1 MTVTART
8 TEQSTPASE
17 RTPGNGLRFAG
28 IVAGN
33 FLVLLDASILNV
45 AIPEIR
51 ADLDAPAATLPWV
64 VDAYTVVSAGLLLAA
79 GSIADR
85 LGPRRVYR
93 MALMGFAVLGALC
106 ALAPGIG
113 WLIAGRVLLG
123 VAAAGLIPTS
133 LALLA
138 AMYPDQARRS
148 RAIGLW
154 AALVSIGL
162 VVGPLIGAALMAIGD
177 WRLIFLVNTPIALV
191 AFWAARTLP
200 STRAATGKPVDV
212 AGLVLSTVGLSALA
226 YGLIDAGT
234 EGWDRPS
241 VIAAL
246 LVSAASFAGLVWAE
260 RRAEAPVLPGSLL
273 SLSRVRSSIVT
284 GVMAMFAVYG
294 VMFALTQWMV
304 EERGLTPIQTGL
316 AFLPMTLPMC
326 FLPWVAG
333 KLVVRFGTKPVLLV
347 GLGLDALAGIL
358 LAFATTETPL
368 ALILAA
374 QVALGVGSTMAVPA
388 ATVEMADTAPPEL
401 AATGQGAFNAGRQAG
416 AALGVAVLGTFTTLH
431 ASGIAVAIA
440 ALIAFVWVT
449 TVRAARPAAAAT

>member
-1 MTVTART
+1 MTVAASP
-8 TEQSTPASE
+8 TEQSAAAGASPP
-17 RTPGNGLRFAG
+17 RNGLKFAG

-33 FLVLLDASILNV
+33 FLVLMDASILNV
-45 AIPEIR
+45 AIPDIR
-51 ADLDAPAATLPWV
+51 ADLNAPAASLPWV

-93 MALMGFAVLGALC
+93 LALMAFAVLGALC
-106 ALAPGIG
+106 ALAPNIG
-113 WLIAGRVLLG
+113 WLVAGRALLG

-162 VVGPLIGAALMAIGD
+162 VVGPLIGAGLLAIGD
-177 WRLIFLVNTPIALV
+177 WPLIFLVNTPIAL
-191 AFWAARTLP
+191 AAYLAARSLP
-200 STRAATGKPVDV
+200 SARPGKAGPVDY
-212 AGLVLSTVGLSALA
+212 AGLALSTVGLSALA
-226 YGLIDAGT
+226 YGLIDAGV
-234 EGWDRPS
+234 EGWDRPTAIGAF
-241 VIAAL
+241 VLAA
-246 LVSAASFAGLVWAE
+246 AAFTALVWAE
-260 RRAEAPVLPGSLL
+260 RRAAAPVLPGSLF

-294 VMFALTQWMV
+294 VMFGLTQWMV
-304 EERGLTPIQTGL
+304 EERGLTPLQTGL

-326 FLPWVAG
+326 FLPWIAG
-333 KLVVRFGTKPVLLV
+333 KLVVRFGTKPILLV

-358 LAFATTETPL
+358 LAFATVDTPL
-368 ALILAA
+368 GLILAA
-374 QVALGVGSTMAVPA
+374 QVALGIGSTMAVPA

-416 AALGVAVLGTFTTLH
+416 AALGVAVLGTVASLH
-431 ASGIAVAIA
+431 AAGIAVAVA
-440 ALIAFVWVT
+440 ALIAFVWVS
-449 TVRAARPAAAAT
+449 TVRAAPRAPQPA